1 MFSRQYHPNSNR
13 KRNRILMFLAVMI
26 LSSISCT
33 KPFFGM
39 VYELAANI
47 WVGMSYD
54 NWLLMKKEEDIPDDP
69 GEPSDPGASGVYG
82 SAGDET
88 ASTGQTEQDTSSGYG
103 PLKPVGF
110 VNYGEFDAVVMP
122 YSFIPLGKTEQEPPS
137 GASTVSSANDGV
149 GDWPNT
155 SRFIS
160 VPMGT
165 YNWCIDW
172 EEGDLDEDGQID
184 YFHYI
189 EEGPTLL
196 DENDS
201 DDLDHAEEVAIS
213 APPATAPIFAGKCQ
227 VFDNSCEGKPQE
239 IRIYSSPGWVNSS
252 NYQPEIQASANYF
265 DYPSPEG
272 ITLTNGGGSQFQ
284 QAIILTGGQYLEATT
299 SNPYSAMG
307 VQPHGD
313 STIGWARV
321 LFDGVEVWRGD
332 TSSYWHDA
340 EAYVHAVYI
349 EVRCYPPG
357 THTLRIEA
365 LGIAGSGG
373 GQTVPIA
380 FFGFKP

>member
-1 MFSRQYHPNSNR
+1 VIDNK
-13 KRNRILMFLAVMI
+13 KRVPVSKNHTSILLFISI
-26 LSSISCT
+26 LIISSLSCT
-33 KPFFGM
+33 KTGELMYETFLEVWVPGIYGDIIGPGSQDKDNEG
-39 VYELAANI
+39 VYESTEGEAYL
-47 WVGMSYD
+47 G
-54 NWLLMKKEEDIPDDP
+54 DD
-69 GEPSDPGASGVYG
+69 
-82 SAGDET
+82 SADSQ
-88 ASTGQTEQDTSSGYG
+88 AGQDATTSSGYG
-103 PLKPVGF
+103 ELKPVGF
-110 VNYGEFDAVVMP
+110 VNYGEFDATVRAHT
-122 YSFIPLGKTEQEPPS
+122 FIPLGETNPVPPP
-137 GASTVSSANDGV
+137 GASTVSSANSGS
-149 GDWPNT
+149 GTWPNT

-165 YNWCIDW
+165 YSWCIDW

-213 APPATAPIFAGKCQ
+213 APPVTAPIFAGKCQ

-252 NYQPEIQASANYF
+252 IYQPEIQASANYF

>member
-1 MFSRQYHPNSNR
+1 MSAQKNQPIL
-13 KRNRILMFLAVMI
+13 KRLLIVLFISILV
-26 LSSISCT
+26 LSSVSCT
-33 KPFFGM
+33 NPLF
-39 VYELAANI
+39 ELALDSFMSEFTDETDKVIVFGQDADSSVISESDGSVDNGGLGS
-47 WVGMSYD
+47 VG
-54 NWLLMKKEEDIPDDP
+54 DDT
-69 GEPSDPGASGVYG
+69 STGASGG
-82 SAGDET
+82 ES
-88 ASTGQTEQDTSSGYG
+88 STGSISGD
-103 PLKPVGF
+103 LKPVGF
-110 VNYGEFDAVVMP
+110 VNYGEFDATVRANS
-122 YSFIPLGKTEQEPPS
+122 YIPLGETNPVPAPA
-137 GASTVSSANDGV
+137 ASTVSSAKTGS
-149 GDWPNT
+149 GTWPNT

-165 YNWCIDW
+165 YSWCIDW
-172 EEGDLDEDGQID
+172 EEGDLDDDGQID
-184 YFHYI
+184 YFYYI

-201 DDLDHAEEVAIS
+201 DDLDKAEEVAIS
-213 APPATAPIFAGKCQ
+213 APPATAPAFAGKCP
-227 VFDNSCEGKPQE
+227 VLDNSCAGQPQE
-239 IRIYSSPGWVNSS
+239 TRIYSSPGWVNGTIH
-252 NYQPEIQASANYF
+252 QPKIQAPANYF

-284 QAIILTGGQYLEATT
+284 QAIILVGGQYLEATT

-349 EVRCYPPG
+349 EVRCFPPG
-357 THTLRIEA
+357 THTMRIEA

-380 FFGFKP
+380 FFGFRP